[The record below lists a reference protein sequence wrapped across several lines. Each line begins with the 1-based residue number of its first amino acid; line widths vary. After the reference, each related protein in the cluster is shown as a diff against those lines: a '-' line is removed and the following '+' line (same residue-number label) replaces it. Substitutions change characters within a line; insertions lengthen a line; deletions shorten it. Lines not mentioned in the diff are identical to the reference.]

1 MASVVNSQK
10 RPARTMYVALILAL
24 VSLVGVFVSDG
35 VLVFLLPSILIYF
48 MWGMNE
54 RIKELEKRLDQ
65 QPQAADAKQP

>member
-10 RPARTMYVALILAL
+10 RPARTIYVALILAL

-54 RIKELEKRLDQ
+54 RIKELERRLDQ
-65 QPQAADAKQP
+65 QPQAANAKQP